1 MRYRFV
7 AIVLPAV
14 LAAPACGPDD
24 GQSGDD
30 GGGQP
35 CPPGVPAG
43 SYRCSGFEWQRCVR
57 GAWAPAE
64 DCRASGRTC
73 AEGLGCVSCYPGRT
87 FCDGLDVRT
96 CNPDGESSTVTRTCD
111 VDAGEACEPGAGT
124 CVGLCAEARR
134 NRSNIGCEY
143 WAVDLDNAENFVDF
157 AAYAQFAVAVAN
169 LTTSYTAE
177 VTVEIDEGV
186 PGGEHLPRVLES
198 APLGPG
204 DLHVFDLPR
213 WDADGDSSGGRDDDP
228 QTTLTRRVYRIS
240 STIPVVAYQFN
251 PIDQAFSNGSS
262 LLLPTSGLDNE
273 HHVVVWPPANPL
285 PDPVLLPFPNRNYV
299 TVVGVEDGT
308 TVMVTPTYDIFEGA
322 GDPPIPAIPAG
333 TTAEF
338 RLDRFDV
345 LNLETRGMR
354 GLRDTIPDLTG
365 TKVLSSAP
373 VAVFTGVDLAVVGDA
388 SRAPPDGG
396 GQFCC
401 AEHLES
407 QVPPASSM
415 GSRFVVTRSPVR
427 SAPGWEEYDY
437 YRVMAIRNGTTV
449 TTSIAEPGLDSFTLG
464 EGEVREFSVR
474 TGFTLTS
481 DPPVHV
487 VQFLV
492 VRDMTYNWR
501 VGGDSEMIYFPPV
514 EQRRG
519 TYIFTTGRGFAENW
533 AVVSMPLGS
542 AATIDGA
549 DVASTCGA
557 PRTDGEMD
565 GLTYVSYFCRIADGR
580 HEVVG
585 VDGEVGVIVYG
596 YYNAG
601 SYGYPAGSDLERIF
615 FG

>member
-14 LAAPACGPDD
+14 LAASACGPDD

-30 GGGQP
+30 GGQP

-73 AEGLGCVSCYPGRT
+73 AEVLGCVSCYPGRT

-111 VDAGEACEPGAGT
+111 ADAGEACEPGAGT

-143 WAVDLDNAENFVDF
+143 WAVDLDNAENFVDI

-198 APLGPG
+198 VPLGPG
-204 DLHVFDLPR
+204 DLHVFDLPH
-213 WDADGDSSGGRDDDP
+213 WDVDGDSSGGRDDDP

-285 PDPVLLPFPNRNYV
+285 PDPMLLPFPNRNYV

-308 TVMVTPTYDIFEGA
+308 TVMVTPTYDIFEGV
-322 GDPPIPAIPAG
+322 GDPPIPSIPAG

-354 GLRDTIPDLTG
+354 GLRDAIPDLTG

-407 QVPPASSM
+407 QV
-415 GSRFVVTRSPVR
+415 
-427 SAPGWEEYDY
+427 
-437 YRVMAIRNGTTV
+437 
-449 TTSIAEPGLDSFTLG
+449 
-464 EGEVREFSVR
+464 
-474 TGFTLTS
+474 
-481 DPPVHV
+481 
-487 VQFLV
+487 
-492 VRDMTYNWR
+492 
-501 VGGDSEMIYFPPV
+501 PPV

-585 VDGEVGVIVYG
+585 EDGEVGVIVYG